1 MKKPLFMSIFIAPL
15 LLAGFA
21 TAEIQP
27 GSREFGLHAGAFFG
41 DNLTD
46 QSILGGRPELDD
58 AFVLGFNY
66 IYFPTSALGISP
78 RYTFV
83 PSEVKNTSDRGTDM
97 NVHLL
102 DLNLLW
108 NANPQGLWNYYLIT
122 GLGWAFG
129 DLENDITLGTVG
141 GVPARISD
149 DNGFTYNVGLG
160 ANTEMTQRMT
170 LRFEGRYR
178 FIDRLVDR
186 IEASLSAWEATV
198 GVGYRF

>member
-1 MKKPLFMSIFIAPL
+1 MKKPLFMSIFIATL
-15 LLAGFA
+15 LFAGLA

-46 QSILGGRPELDD
+46 QSILGRRPELDD

-66 IYFPTSALGISP
+66 IYFPTSAFGISP

-83 PSEVKNTSDRGTDM
+83 PSEVKNTPGRGTDM
-97 NVHLL
+97 DVHLL

-141 GVPARISD
+141 GVPVRVSD
-149 DNGFTYNVGLG
+149 DNGFTYNLGLG

-186 IEASLSAWEATV
+186 IEASLNTWEATV